1 MSFLKRFPHRLLVA
15 AALLAAVL
23 CLLPARV
30 GAPDTPTAPEAPS
43 APAVP
48 DASPSPDASAAPNA
62 LTALNPSDAPKQA
75 ASALPAGTSVP
86 AGADLSERTASGC
99 ALHLTLY
106 YDPCGHSVQRRE
118 PLSAKLVGLSRQA
131 LEAEIGEELPG
142 AAVTGFSASEVD
154 AALNL
159 PIPCPLHWVLAA
171 GEDGHLVV
179 MQNRNGEALE
189 AVRSTDV
196 PLSRLSEEQRQA
208 LPQLFDDVQALEG
221 VLESLAS

>member
-30 GAPDTPTAPEAPS
+30 GAPDAPVAPTAPVAPDAPAAPDTS
-43 APAVP
+43 ALPGASATPNALAVP
-48 DASPSPDASAAPNA
+48 DIPDAPAAP
-62 LTALNPSDAPKQA
+62 
-75 ASALPAGTSVP
+75 PAGTSVP

-131 LEAEIGEELPG
+131 LEAEIGGELPG

-154 AALNL
+154 ATLNL

-171 GEDGHLVV
+171 GEDGHLTV